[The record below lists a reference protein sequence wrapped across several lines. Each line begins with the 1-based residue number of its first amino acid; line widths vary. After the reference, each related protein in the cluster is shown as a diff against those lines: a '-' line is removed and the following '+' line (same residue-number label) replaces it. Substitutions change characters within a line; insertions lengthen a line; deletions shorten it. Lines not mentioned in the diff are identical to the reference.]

1 MWDGMAG
8 LKLCGLVP
16 VLVAG
21 ALVGGCARP
30 AADMPRGQAAY
41 AIMPAPVGDTVRDYK
56 IGPLDTISITV
67 FQEPDLTLQNVQVDA
82 GGNILLPLIG
92 GVQAAG
98 KNTVELSRLI
108 ADKLRLNYLVN
119 PQVSVIVSA
128 SVSQKVT
135 VDGSVTQP
143 GVYAIQGRTTL
154 VDAVAMAR
162 GTTRV
167 AKLDQVIVFRE
178 IAGRPA
184 VARFNLS
191 DIRMG
196 KQPNPEV
203 LGNDLVVVGFSN
215 VKGVY
220 RDFMAAAPLTASFIY
235 AIGR

>member
-1 MWDGMAG
+1 MAG
-8 LKLCGLVP
+8 LRLWAAAP
-16 VLVAG
+16 VLAAVAT
-21 ALVGGCARP
+21 LLSGCARP
-30 AADMPRGQAAY
+30 AADIPRGQAAY

-98 KNTVELSRLI
+98 KNTAELSKYI
-108 ADKLRLNYLVN
+108 ADKLRVRYLVN

-167 AKLDQVIVFRE
+167 AKLDQVIVFRD
-178 IAGRPA
+178 INGRPA
-184 VARFNLS
+184 VARFNLT

-220 RDFMAAAPLTASFIY
+220 RDFLASSPLVASFIY
-235 AIGR
+235 AVGR